1 MGSQNVLGWI
11 VALLVGAAAGWLL
24 SRQRGANGAQNTNAG
39 AAERESLTARLRTCE
54 RDLEAA
60 RAELNSQSGTLNSL
74 KSEVVNTST
83 ELKSREIELGVLED
97 RVKTLEP
104 LEAEIELKTA
114 ETAALTAEINSLRA
128 QLAEAAASTT
138 VESAPA
144 KSIEPDANLLAELAT
159 LKQTLSAKNGEIST
173 LLGRVK
179 ELAPLK
185 LQITDR
191 DLRLRQWDSKHAEA
205 TKTIQARDE
214 EIAALKAQLDQL
226 NLALKQAEEKQVN
239 ANILIPEVDR
249 ASTNDQAAVLA
260 DRVAELE
267 SLLKAQ
273 TDHDAQI
280 KELQAQHEFTLSEK
294 DSQLADL
301 AARIGELDKSLQSA
315 KAADSDQHGALRDK
329 DAAISL
335 LQLRIKELEPL
346 GSELADRDA
355 KLRRL
360 EENFLLAHAA
370 EQISIEKDAEIAR
383 LQARIGEM
391 ELPNAPTAPLSLPAM
406 NEIQLHELEARFQA
420 ALAEKEATLAEQSAE
435 LVRLQT
441 LLDGS
446 GSDIRARANA
456 DEAKVQELEAEY
468 RIEISDRDAEITRL
482 KGRIQE
488 LEPLHA
494 QLFARDARLSELE
507 ARVQGLASEKEREL
521 NRLNA
526 QIAELAPAGE
536 RAESAEARLRE
547 LERQHQI
554 LLNNKDVEISR
565 LRVKLAGLENV
576 KAQLDEHLSKLR
588 DAESSIPS

>member
-1 MGSQNVLGWI
+1 MGSQNIVGWI

-24 SRQRGANGAQNTNAG
+24 SRQRGANGGG
-39 AAERESLTARLRTCE
+39 AEKESLEARLRSFG

-60 RAELNSQSGTLNSL
+60 RAEVNSQSSTLNSL
-74 KSEVVNTST
+74 KTEVVNTSA
-83 ELKSREIELGVLED
+83 ELKSREIELGVLEE
-97 RVKTLEP
+97 RVKALEP
-104 LEAEIELKTA
+104 LETEIESKKAEAIGLHAEIT
-114 ETAALTAEINSLRA
+114 SLRA
-128 QLAEAAASTT
+128 KLAEAAAST
-138 VESAPA
+138 VAEPVPA
-144 KSIEPDANLLAELAT
+144 KPAEPHAALLAELASV
-159 LKQTLSAKNGEIST
+159 KQSLSAKDSEIAT

-191 DLRLRQWDSKHAEA
+191 DLRLRDWGSKHGEA
-205 TKTIQARDE
+205 IKAIQAREE
-214 EIAALKAQLDQL
+214 EIATL
-226 NLALKQAEEKQVN
+226 NARLGKMDAALKQAEQNQTN
-239 ANILIPEVDR
+239 ANGIASERDGDKAAELADR
-249 ASTNDQAAVLA
+249 VAELA

-273 TDHDAQI
+273 TDHEARI
-280 KELQAQHEFTLSEK
+280 KELADQHEFMLGEK

-301 AARIGELDKSLQSA
+301 EARLGEADAKWQSA
-315 KAADSDQHGALRDK
+315 KAADADQHGALRDK

-335 LQLRIKELEPL
+335 LQLRVKELEPL
-346 GSELADRDA
+346 GSELAERDA

-370 EQISIEKDAEIAR
+370 EQISTEKDAEIAG
-383 LQARIGEM
+383 LQARIS
-391 ELPNAPTAPLSLPAM
+391 ELEASTAPTALLSSPAAPTADDR
-406 NEIQLHELEARFQA
+406 QLQELESLFQA
-420 ALAEKEATLAEQSAE
+420 ALAEKNAE
-435 LVRLQT
+435 LVRLRT
-441 LLDGS
+441 LVGTS

-456 DEAKVQELEAEY
+456 DEAKVQELEAEHDA
-468 RIEISDRDAEITRL
+468 EISDREAEITRL
-482 KGRIQE
+482 NRRIQE

-547 LERQHQI
+547 LEGQHQI
-554 LLNNKDVEISR
+554 LLNNKEVEISR
-565 LRVKLAGLENV
+565 LRVKVAGLENV
-576 KAQLDEHLSKLR
+576 KAQLEDRLSKLR
-588 DAESSIPS
+588 ETENSLSS